1 MSVSF
6 DKIIALDLGK
16 FNSVSCIRQ
25 AGSTE
30 HHFDR
35 LVTSPQTFHDWLTRH
50 AGEDP
55 SRTLVVFETCDIA
68 GWVHDLATALGFA
81 VAVANTAH
89 DAWKWKRVKRK
100 TDRDDALKMVKLAI
114 TGDLPTVH
122 MPSPQQ
128 RQKRRLMHHRRTLVE
143 RRTSIKN
150 AIRAIFN
157 QQGLPLPRGTILWHA
172 PGLELLRAEARPIEE
187 CSLDELWRGRL
198 QVELQQLESLNPL
211 IARLE
216 KKLDELADDRV
227 KLLQTVNGVGPRL
240 AEAVVLHLDDVSRF
254 KSAAHVG
261 SYAGLTPKLIESGER
276 SRVGRITRKGPSL
289 LRGLLIEVAW
299 MVYRHN
305 EWAQQFVQRVSRG
318 MKGRKKIAIVAL
330 ARRLLVKLWAM
341 LRTNTPWQDPGGGK
355 GERGIDDVR
364 CAAGG

>member
-16 FNSVSCIRQ
+16 FNTVSCQRVVG
-25 AGSTE
+25 AADYA
-30 HHFDR
+30 FDR
-35 LVTSPQTFHDWLTRH
+35 IVTSPQTFHDWLIKHT
-50 AGEDP
+50 GEDP

-89 DAWKWKRVKRK
+89 EAWKWKRVKRK

-114 TGDLPTVH
+114 NGDLPTVH

-157 QQGLPLPRGTILWHA
+157 QQGLALPRGTVLWHA
-172 PGLELLRAEARPIEE
+172 AGLALLRAEARPIEE
-187 CSLDELWRGRL
+187 CSIDDLWRGRL
-198 QVELQQLESLNPL
+198 HVELQLLDALNPQ
-211 IARLE
+211 IATLE
-216 KKLDELADDRV
+216 KKLDELADEKI

-261 SYAGLTPKLIESGER
+261 SYAGLTPKLIESGQMH
-276 SRVGRITRKGPSL
+276 RVGRITRKGPSL

-305 EWAQQFVQRVSRG
+305 AWAQQFVQRVSRG

-341 LRTNTPWQDPGGGK
+341 LRTNTPWQEPGGGGK
-355 GERGIDDVR
+355 GESGIDVR
-364 CAAGG
+364 FAAGG